1 MATLIDCIDFTCGE
15 ALLESIIAGTGA
27 VAFVLGFKIII
38 KDRNN
43 LLTRINKIIYG
54 MGMV

>member
-15 ALLESIIAGTGA
+15 ALIETTIAGTGA
-27 VAFVLGFKIII
+27 VAFVLGFKIIS